1 MCGLILQYPQTGR
14 TSGNCPTLV
23 IPTSWSRSCS
33 TLRRVEPHATQ
44 QEAAWTYRVNRLAVP
59 SDGSNLRQLTAQ
71 HIDHID
77 IRPCSTLRRVEPQA
91 TYHNRLVSHRLHL
104 LQYPQTGRTSCNI
117 LLLPDNTAALR
128 LAVPSDG
135 SNLMQR
141 RRKSCPRS
149 SSCLAVPSDGSNLMQ
164 RVLGEQVA
172 ESVAL
177 AVPSD
182 GSNLR
187 QLMT

>member
-1 MCGLILQYPQTGR
+1 MCWLILQYPQTGR

-71 HIDHID
+71 HIDDIV

-104 LQYPQTGRTSCNI
+104 LQYPQTGRTSGNI

-135 SNLMQR
+135 SNLMQPPFGQVPTIKR
-141 RRKSCPRS
+141 PHLQYPQTGRTSCNRKRPT
-149 SSCLAVPSDGSNLMQ
+149 ANLH
-164 RVLGEQVA
+164 
-172 ESVAL
+172 
-177 AVPSD
+177 D
-182 GSNLR
+182 
-187 QLMT
+187 

>member
-1 MCGLILQYPQTGR
+1 MCWLILQYPQTGR

-33 TLRRVEPHATQ
+33 TLRRVEPHAPQ

-71 HIDHID
+71 HIDDIV

-91 TYHNRLVSHRLHL
+91 TYHNRLISHRLHL
-104 LQYPQTGRTSCNI
+104 LQYPQTGRTSGNI

-135 SNLMQR
+135 SNLMQQLQRCHDHPGLR
-141 RRKSCPRS
+141 R
-149 SSCLAVPSDGSNLMQ
+149 LAVPSDGSNLMQ
-164 RVLGEQVA
+164 LATTVSFPCVPPVLQYPLTG
-172 ESVAL
+172 
-177 AVPSD
+177 
-182 GSNLR
+182 R
-187 QLMT
+187 T